1 MSNLFSGIESQDQ
14 PDILLQGILNILTP
28 TNHFLLP
35 DLETRILA
43 LPSQDTTDQARITRE
58 IIQSLRLPRV
68 THPTAQQVVL
78 SLELHTAYHLVNRPL
93 IR

>member
-14 PDILLQGILNILTP
+14 PDILLQGIPDFLTP
-28 TNHFLLP
+28 TKHFLP

>member
-1 MSNLFSGIESQDQ
+1 MSNLVSGIESQDQ
-14 PDILLQGILNILTP
+14 PDILLQGILDFLTP
-28 TNHFLLP
+28 TKHFLP
-35 DLETRILA
+35 DPETRILA